1 MPFWSKSQEP
11 EHSGSGDPGRPA
23 AFFDL
28 DKTLIAGSSAMAFAA
43 AARRKGFVNRA
54 QLALWGVD
62 HVRYRLRGAT
72 DEETADVLKA
82 GSEMLSRMSERDL
95 KRMGPEVLSTVLP
108 RVYPRML
115 EEIHAHHDAGRPT
128 FIVSAAS
135 DDLVS
140 LLARVLGMDGGI
152 GTRYEVDSSG
162 RYTGELEGP
171 FVYGEGKV
179 EAIER
184 VADLLHL
191 DLSESWAYSD
201 SASDLPMLRAVGN
214 PVAVNPDSRLAKV
227 AKEEGWRVL
236 RFERLGRRIAIV
248 GGALAAGVAGGVG
261 QHLANRQTERELKA
275 HEKIKRRKY
284 GGGKGKR
291 RRGRGGMRSRF
302 QRLRGKLDR

>member
-1 MPFWSKSQEP
+1 MRFWSKSRQP
-11 EHSGSGDPGRPA
+11 DPSASAQPGAPA

-43 AARRKGFVNRA
+43 AARRKGFVSRP
-54 QLALWGVD
+54 QIALWGID
-62 HVRYRLRGAT
+62 HLRYRLRGAT

-152 GTRYEVDSSG
+152 GTRYAVDASG

-179 EAIER
+179 EAMEA
-184 VADLLHL
+184 VAETLHL

-214 PVAVNPDSRLAKV
+214 PVVVNPDSRLAKV
-227 AKEEGWRVL
+227 AREEGWRIL
-236 RFERLGRRIAIV
+236 RFERLGRRLAIL

-261 QHLANRQTERELKA
+261 QHLASRQTERELKA
-275 HEKIKRRKY
+275 HERAKRLRY
-284 GGGKGKR
+284 GKR
-291 RRGRGGMRSRF
+291 RRGSFGRGGYSSIGE
-302 QRLRGKLDR
+302 RLRKRLSR

>member
-11 EHSGSGDPGRPA
+11 EGSTSSDPGRPA

-54 QLALWGVD
+54 QISLWGVD
-62 HVRYRLRGAT
+62 HLRYRLRGAT
-72 DEETADVLKA
+72 DEETADVLRA
-82 GSEMLSRMSERDL
+82 GSEMLSKMSERDL

-152 GTRYEVDSSG
+152 GTRYAVDSSG
-162 RYTGELEGP
+162 RYTGELDGP

-179 EAIER
+179 EAIKG
-184 VADLLHL
+184 VAEVLHL

-227 AKEEGWRVL
+227 AKEEGWRVM
-236 RFERLGRRIAIV
+236 RFERLGRRLAIV
-248 GGALAAGVAGGVG
+248 GGAIAAGVAGGVG
-261 QHLANRQTERELKA
+261 QHLANRQTEREMKA
-275 HEKIKRRKY
+275 HERMKKIKYGKPRRALLR
-284 GGGKGKR
+284 GKSR
-291 RRGRGGMRSRF
+291 RSLSERIRSRF
-302 QRLRGKLDR
+302 ER

>member
-1 MPFWSKSQEP
+1 MPFWSKSQQP
-11 EHSGSGDPGRPA
+11 EESRGAPAKRPA

-28 DKTLIAGSSAMAFAA
+28 DKTLIAGSSAMAFAS
-43 AARRKGFVNRA
+43 AARSKGFVGRG
-54 QLALWGVD
+54 QTALWAID
-62 HVRYRLRGAT
+62 HLRYRLRGAT
-72 DEETADVLKA
+72 DEETADVLRA

-95 KRMGPEVLSTVLP
+95 KRMGPEVLATVLP

-115 EEIHAHHDAGRPT
+115 DEIHFHHDEGRPT

-135 DDLVS
+135 NDLVE

-152 GTRYEVDSSG
+152 GTRYALDSSG
-162 RYTGELEGP
+162 RYTGELDGP

-184 VADLLHL
+184 VADSLGL
-191 DLSESWAYSD
+191 DLGGSWAYSD

-214 PVAVNPDSRLAKV
+214 PVAVNPDSRLARV
-227 AKEEGWRVL
+227 ADAEGWRIL

-261 QHLANRQTERELKA
+261 QRLASRQNRKELEAFARLKDRSRTRRGPRLFR
-275 HEKIKRRKY
+275 RRK
-284 GGGKGKR
+284 
-291 RRGRGGMRSRF
+291 
-302 QRLRGKLDR
+302 

>member
-1 MPFWSKSQEP
+1 MRFWSKSRQP
-11 EHSGSGDPGRPA
+11 DPSASAQPGAPA

-43 AARRKGFVNRA
+43 AARRKGFVSRP
-54 QLALWGVD
+54 QIALWGID
-62 HVRYRLRGAT
+62 HLRYRLRGAT

-152 GTRYEVDSSG
+152 GTRYAVDASG

-179 EAIER
+179 EAMEA
-184 VADLLHL
+184 VAETLHL

-214 PVAVNPDSRLAKV
+214 PVVVNPDSRLAKV
-227 AKEEGWRVL
+227 AREEGWRIL
-236 RFERLGRRIAIV
+236 RFERLGRRLAIL

-261 QHLANRQTERELKA
+261 QHLASRQTERELKA
-275 HEKIKRRKY
+275 HERAKRLRY
-284 GGGKGKR
+284 GKR
-291 RRGRGGMRSRF
+291 RRGSFGRGGDSSIGE
-302 QRLRGKLDR
+302 RLRKRLSR

>member
-11 EHSGSGDPGRPA
+11 EGSTSSDPGRPA

-43 AARRKGFVNRA
+43 AARRKGFVSRA
-54 QLALWGVD
+54 QISLCGVD
-62 HVRYRLRGAT
+62 HLRYRLRGAT

-82 GSEMLSRMSERDL
+82 GSEMLSKMSERDL

-152 GTRYEVDSSG
+152 GTRYAVDASG
-162 RYTGELEGP
+162 RYTGELDGP

-179 EAIER
+179 EAIES
-184 VADLLHL
+184 VAELLHL

-201 SASDLPMLRAVGN
+201 SSSDLPMLRAVGN

-227 AKEEGWRVL
+227 AKEEGWRVM
-236 RFERLGRRIAIV
+236 RFERLGRRLAIV
-248 GGALAAGVAGGVG
+248 GGAVAAGVAGGVG
-261 QHLANRQTERELKA
+261 QHLANRQTEREMKA
-275 HEKIKRRKY
+275 HEKMKKIKY
-284 GGGKGKR
+284 GKP
-291 RRGRGGMRSRF
+291 RRGLLRSKNRRSLAERF
-302 QRLRGKLDR
+302 KSRLGR

>member
-11 EHSGSGDPGRPA
+11 EGSGSGAPGRPA

-54 QLALWGVD
+54 QLAFWGVD
-62 HVRYRLRGAT
+62 HLRYRLRGAT

-95 KRMGPEVLSTVLP
+95 KRMGPEVLSTILP

-152 GTRYEVDSSG
+152 GTRYAVDSSG
-162 RYTGELEGP
+162 RYTGELDGP

-184 VADLLHL
+184 VADMLNL

-214 PVAVNPDSRLAKV
+214 PVAVNPDARLAKV
-227 AKEEGWRVL
+227 ARDEGWRVL
-236 RFERLGRRIAIV
+236 RFERLGRRLAIV
-248 GGALAAGVAGGVG
+248 GGAVAAGVAGGVG

-275 HEKIKRRKY
+275 HEKL
-284 GGGKGKR
+284 KR
-291 RRGRGGMRSRF
+291 RRYRGDGKGLRMRRGPDSLLQRMRSRV
-302 QRLRGKLDR
+302 RR